1 MISLLLVCRVPI
13 PNLDQPNHLFL
24 WACSQATECSWR
36 KLALKQ
42 IYNFQAQLD
51 CQCCSAILLLTH
63 DWFPSP
69 LSITAVPIFYPFSS
83 ELQTTF
89 SPFMCTFNSYLLSTY
104 YIPGTFLGVCR
115 SLKIITNSLKLLSA
129 ERRCLFLFCCIW
141 SDLLSD
147 FLWPIDCSRNNVA
160 LLSNEVSRIPVTS
173 SHPLGTL
180 RPPCSEKP

>member
-1 MISLLLVCRVPI
+1 MGSLDLSLLLVCRVPI

-24 WACSQATECSWR
+24 WAYSQATKCSWR

-69 LSITAVPIFYPFSS
+69 LSITAVPIFYPFFS
-83 ELQTTF
+83 ELHTTF
-89 SPFMCTFNSYLLSTY
+89 SPFMYAFNNYLLSTY

-115 SLKIITNSLKLLSA
+115 RLKNNHRFFEAPLSRKGVYFFSP
-129 ERRCLFLFCCIW
+129 ESGLTCYLICF
-141 SDLLSD
+141 
-147 FLWPIDCSRNNVA
+147 
-160 LLSNEVSRIPVTS
+160 
-173 SHPLGTL
+173 GQ
-180 RPPCSEKP
+180 